1 MGSKRG
7 PLGLLVLS
15 AAFLVFAFG
24 ASSANAAFGIAQWE
38 ALTCNTDEGVSETAP
53 GNWAENRRSVRRNR

>member
-24 ASSANAAFGIAQWE
+24 ASSANAAFGIARWE
-38 ALTCNTDEGVSETAP
+38 ALTCNTD
-53 GNWAENRRSVRRNR
+53 